1 MQSAQLILD
10 DDRNQPLEDGHSPGV
25 YGLVVDVLLELGDS
39 FLWQLVE
46 RRRVAFISNAITNVS
61 VDCILEYIEVVFVSN
76 ALNASQ
82 FLDNSLWRICLVHIN
97 ASSKFLYC

>member
-10 DDRNQPLEDGHSPGV
+10 DDRNQPLEDGYSPGV
-25 YGLVVDVLLELGDS
+25 CGLVVDVLLGLGDS

-82 FLDNSLWRICLVHIN
+82 QLSVAHMPC
-97 ASSKFLYC
+97 SY